1 MQHENWD
8 KHTFPASFSDNTLV
22 FNNPEV
28 YTSQKQTITFKFIFS
43 DILNTNETVKCMIEH
58 EKLIIFLIHP
68 KKSTNSICL

>member
-1 MQHENWD
+1 MLYA
-8 KHTFPASFSDNTLV
+8 ASELGKNTLSPQTLV

-43 DILNTNETVKCMIEH
+43 DILNTNETIKCMRGH
-58 EKLIIFLIHP
+58 EKLIIFLNRP